1 MQELDGR
8 KYFWKFTH
16 GDDKNKMGGEYVV
29 GLNENNTIKEFNPT
43 NYDCPPEWFY
53 FVGNNVKGFIMN
65 SLKYKE
71 DWWLRKVEI
80 PDDARVRSLLDR
92 YVADKV
98 ILYPKIPLWPDGIL
112 QLLKDPQ
119 VLNHISRDML
129 IGDELLIGD
138 DLLLPLMKNGASV
151 DAITWLYSNYPPT
164 DPVAKFMVGVYI
176 GKEELIEEGL
186 TYWVDLLSE
195 LLKYPSVCNR
205 VFELPRKYRELFTE
219 ILILRRHLPSLLNL
233 YLAAPMGII
242 GGRTSLEKH
251 IINLVELQDK
261 DGRSK
266 VEPLSTATI
275 FSILKNNPGKLSSRL
290 LTLFNKR
297 SADIGLE
304 VLIISQ
310 ILYHENTLEVETRL
324 VEAYNR
330 INKKYLKPTEKAFIF
345 ALDEGKKY
353 LGHYCGDKD
362 IYVTPANLLHALE
375 IFKVKPT
382 IKLVRKQTIS
392 STVPTEII
400 RVWNKL
406 VRQNTKVKEEICNAR
421 TGWQKVLLETDK

>member
-151 DAITWLYSNYPPT
+151 DDINWLYSDYPPN
-164 DPVAKFMVGVYI
+164 DPVVKFMVGIYT

-186 TYWVDLLSE
+186 TYWVDFLSKLLN
-195 LLKYPSVCNR
+195 YPSICSR

-219 ILILRRHLPSLLNL
+219 ILVLRGHLPALLNL
-233 YLAAPMGII
+233 YLAAPTGIV
-242 GGRTSLEKH
+242 GGRTTLEKH
-251 IINLVELQDK
+251 IIDLIELQDK
-261 DGRSK
+261 NRRAK
-266 VEPLSTATI
+266 IEPLTLTKLFST
-275 FSILKNNPGKLSSRL
+275 LKNTSGQLSSRL
-290 LTLFNKR
+290 LTLFNER
-297 SADIGLE
+297 FTNLGLE
-304 VLIISQ
+304 ILSISQ
-310 ILYHENTLEVETRL
+310 VLYHENTPELEARL
-324 VEAYNR
+324 VDIYKH
-330 INKKYLKPTEKAFIF
+330 IGKKYLKPVEKAFMF

-353 LGHYCGDKD
+353 LEQYCGDQD
-362 IYVTPANLLHALE
+362 ARITPANLLHALE
-375 IFKVKPT
+375 VFEVKPT
-382 IKLVRKQTIS
+382 IKLIRKQTIS
-392 STVPTEII
+392 SKVPAEII
-400 RVWNKL
+400 RTWNKL
-406 VRQNTKVKEEICNAR
+406 VKQNTKVKEEASC
-421 TGWQKVLLETDK
+421 KS